1 MSHLINDLTER
12 LIQFRDARHWRQF
25 HSLKDLIASVSIEA
39 GELLEL
45 AQWKDPAELEAMVD
59 DPEFRARLSEE
70 VSDVF
75 LYLLLISERA
85 GIDLIAEANKKIDR
99 NNEKYPVEKA
109 KGNAKKYTEL

>member
-1 MSHLINDLTER
+1 MSHLITDLTER
-12 LIQFRDARHWRQF
+12 LIDFRDARDWRQF

-45 AQWKDPAELEAMVD
+45 TQWKDPTALEALVD
-59 DPEFRARLSEE
+59 DPAFKARLSEE

-85 GIDLIAEANKKIDR
+85 GIDLIAEANKKIDQ
-99 NNEKYPVEKA
+99 NDEKYPVEKA
-109 KGNAKKYTEL
+109 KGNARKYTEL